1 MNVQSIR
8 LENWKKFTD
17 PVEIKLKEGLNV
29 LYGPN
34 ESGKSTL
41 IDSIITT
48 FYSKHTS
55 GSEKI
60 KTLKPWGTSLQPR
73 STITFSKD
81 GQNYRISKGFQEKK
95 SLLKKQEGESWRK
108 IAEGDRADQELIE
121 LVGGQLS
128 TRGDIKPEL
137 WGLGQTLWM
146 VQGKPIISDDL
157 NDETLSS
164 LQTMVGATI
173 ESDKEKK
180 VLGEIRSRFLEIF
193 TEKKKSLRKGCQLS
207 QVQDEIS
214 SLTENLSQSEQNK
227 SRKDELI
234 RNIEDNEF
242 ILKKNQSNLE
252 LASQEKDKKAKR
264 VEAARE
270 HQKNREQLEHEIQGI
285 KSEYETLKGKIDEI
299 KENIELIDNIKSDN
313 ENIKRQIDP
322 LEVELT
328 DINQKLEENNCNLE
342 TNIKKLMKPLLKR
355 ILQAIAHTS
364 VMDEQALETKKETFP
379 RK

>member
-108 IAEGDRADQELIE
+108 IAEGDRADQEFDE
-121 LVGGQLS
+121 LGAQRLGICDRSMSNSALRTKWPLLVSGG
-128 TRGDIKPEL
+128 
-137 WGLGQTLWM
+137 
-146 VQGKPIISDDL
+146 
-157 NDETLSS
+157 
-164 LQTMVGATI
+164 VGAPMPRAT
-173 ESDKEKK
+173 
-180 VLGEIRSRFLEIF
+180 
-193 TEKKKSLRKGCQLS
+193 T
-207 QVQDEIS
+207 
-214 SLTENLSQSEQNK
+214 
-227 SRKDELI
+227 
-234 RNIEDNEF
+234 
-242 ILKKNQSNLE
+242 
-252 LASQEKDKKAKR
+252 
-264 VEAARE
+264 AAWLVMPPRAV
-270 HQKNREQLEHEIQGI
+270 RM
-285 KSEYETLKGKIDEI
+285 
-299 KENIELIDNIKSDN
+299 
-313 ENIKRQIDP
+313 P
-322 LEVELT
+322 F
-328 DINQKLEENNCNLE
+328 
-342 TNIKKLMKPLLKR
+342 
-355 ILQAIAHTS
+355 ATS
-364 VMDEQALETKKETFP
+364 MP
-379 RK
+379 